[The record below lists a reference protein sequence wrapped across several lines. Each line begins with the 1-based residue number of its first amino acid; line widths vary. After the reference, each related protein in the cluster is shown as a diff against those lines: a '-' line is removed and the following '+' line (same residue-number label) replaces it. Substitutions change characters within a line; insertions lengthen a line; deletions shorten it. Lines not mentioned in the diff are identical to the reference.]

1 LQKINKNK
9 QYNYIKNYFVMQIK
23 LNQNLRT
30 PQGQLLKDTIIE
42 INDEDGVPTDLFW
55 RNRLKDSAIDNC
67 IEVINQVISTQKK
80 GK

>member
-1 LQKINKNK
+1 
-9 QYNYIKNYFVMQIK
+9 MQIK

-30 PQGQLLKDTIIE
+30 PQGQLVKDAIID

-67 IEVINQVISTQKK
+67 IQVVDQVILTQKK